1 MGMEFRR
8 FYNLLELVTDPV
20 TPQELSPEQAGNVI
34 QTAIQNTFAKLPDVK
49 MEQKASSKEIIFDLK
64 TPSRIIQMTLEKE
77 NGILDIQFNWSSAYR
92 NNNYDNFS
100 GKDSKVFFPIQKE
113 LQADTPMFLST
124 FKAFLAELRKYPIY
138 IQYETISSPFNY
150 KRSNR
155 RATLYDK
162 ILSSTGYTLN
172 GNTKPTLAGTDF
184 LIGKSIWTPPVLNH
198 HLSHATSA
206 VVSPSA

>member
-1 MGMEFRR
+1 MEFRS
-8 FYNLLELVTDPV
+8 FYTLLELVTDPV

-124 FKAFLAELRKYPIY
+124 FKAFLAELRKYPG
-138 IQYETISSPFNY
+138 
-150 KRSNR
+150 K
-155 RATLYDK
+155 
-162 ILSSTGYTLN
+162 
-172 GNTKPTLAGTDF
+172 LA
-184 LIGKSIWTPPVLNH
+184 
-198 HLSHATSA
+198 
-206 VVSPSA
+206 